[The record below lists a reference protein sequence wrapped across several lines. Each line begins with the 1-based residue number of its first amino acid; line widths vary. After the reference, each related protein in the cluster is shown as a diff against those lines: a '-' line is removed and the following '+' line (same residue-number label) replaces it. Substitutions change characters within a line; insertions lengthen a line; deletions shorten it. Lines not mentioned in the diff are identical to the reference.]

1 MTNLLKTSLTHNKVV
16 KLPVINFDAY
26 NSDKS
31 IVNKFMTYFGK
42 VRKLNSQE
50 YTHEE
55 VMLFKENFRKF
66 DLEILTYDELIEQ
79 FGEDKTNH
87 LVEGIT
93 YVIRKSAKN
102 KDKLPSTEKLRE
114 ILKKVSY
121 IKLPN
126 KKGGY
131 DVFSILEDS
140 HFDIKVDKH
149 TLTYFKRGAERKNL
163 FGIITYSALELMAV
177 AGTCK
182 SSFMFRYWDM
192 VPYLRQN
199 YESAVRYQMN
209 RNYGSNSGKL
219 IATVRDNKKYQ
230 DKELNKSTVFNQL
243 GFKEIEIDTQK
254 YEGMDFDYKEFKRV
268 EKDWERICNLV
279 PHAEQVPS
287 LKFRKLGKHKA
298 TGLYVPLLNI
308 VAVDVRYTNSFIHEY
323 GHYLDFC
330 LGSYVDQLSTKK
342 EFESILD
349 GYINGLGSM
358 VLPEGFKY
366 DYFTTPTEVFARAFE
381 LWVHNKV
388 DGTTVLTKKDKDY
401 HEQVEYAAF
410 SKFNLLEA
418 VYTYFENL
426 FAKCGATEYEVKVI
440 NYIHKR
446 KVVEPTN
453 VGEQLVLD
461 LF

>member
-1 MTNLLKTSLTHNKVV
+1 MTNLLKTSLTNEQVV
-16 KLPVINFDAY
+16 KLPVISFDAY

-42 VRKLNSQE
+42 VRKLNRQE

-55 VMLFKENFRKF
+55 VILFKESFKQF
-66 DLEILTYDELIEQ
+66 DLEILTYGELFEQ
-79 FGEDKTNH
+79 FGEDETIH
-87 LVEGIT
+87 LIEGLT
-93 YVIRKSAKN
+93 HVIRTSVKK
-102 KDKLPSTEKLRE
+102 KDKLPSTSKLRE
-114 ILKKVSY
+114 ILKKISY
-121 IKLPN
+121 IKLLN
-126 KKGGY
+126 KNGGY
-131 DVFSILEDS
+131 DIFSILEDS
-140 HFDIKVDKH
+140 QFDIKVDKN
-149 TLTYFKRGAERKNL
+149 TLTYFKRGNRGKNF
-163 FGIITYSALELMAV
+163 FGIISYSALELMAA

-182 SSFMFRYWDM
+182 SFFRFRYWDM
-192 VPYLRQN
+192 VPYLKQN
-199 YESAVRYQMN
+199 YENAVRYQMN

-219 IATVRDNKKYQ
+219 IATIRDNKKYQ
-230 DKELNKSTVFNQL
+230 DKELNKSTLFNQL
-243 GFKEIEIDTQK
+243 GFREIEIDTQK
-254 YEGMDFDYKEFKRV
+254 YEGTDFDYTEFKRV

-308 VAVDVRYTNSFIHEY
+308 VAVDIRYTNSFIHEY

-388 DGTTVLTKKDKDY
+388 DGTTVLTKTDKDY
-401 HEQVEYAAF
+401 HELVEYAAF

-426 FAKCGATEYEVKVI
+426 FAKCGVTKYEVKVI
-440 NYIHKR
+440 NYVHKR